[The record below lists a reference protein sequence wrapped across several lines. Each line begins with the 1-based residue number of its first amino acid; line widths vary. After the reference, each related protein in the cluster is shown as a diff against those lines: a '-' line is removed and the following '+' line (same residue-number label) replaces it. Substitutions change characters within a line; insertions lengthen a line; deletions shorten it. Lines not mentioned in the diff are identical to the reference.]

1 MSRRARHWERHLRA
15 RRQVAGPYGRYSEP
29 VYGEDDTLR
38 RMERAQPPD
47 AQIEPLDDWLTIAP
61 ASDEHETRAGLIIP
75 SSGEVP
81 VKAGI
86 VLACGDEV
94 QGVTPGDKVLFPRG
108 AALEVRLGGE
118 PVWIV
123 RRRDLVARVGE

>member
-1 MSRRARHWERHLRA
+1 VRH
-15 RRQVAGPYGRYSEP
+15 

-47 AQIEPLDDWLTIAP
+47 AQIEPLDDWLTISP

-94 QGVTPGDKVLFPRG
+94 QGVAPGDKVLFPRG

-123 RRRDLVARVGE
+123 RRRDLVARIGE